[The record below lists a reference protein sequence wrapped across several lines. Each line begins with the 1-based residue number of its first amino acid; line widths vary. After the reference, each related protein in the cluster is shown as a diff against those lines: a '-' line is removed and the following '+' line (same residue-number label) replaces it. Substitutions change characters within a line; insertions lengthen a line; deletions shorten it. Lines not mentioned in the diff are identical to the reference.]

1 MADKEEL
8 GIRLKKLLVRLNLQE
23 GKQLGTIVQIIQD
36 LLFLS
41 HTDHCV
47 ELFADQNVHMPLML
61 VLSSHFNSKVQQV
74 GWSLLCRLMEIC
86 PTTLDSLACPV
97 ENEFTEVHKQILKVL
112 SMYPKDSKMM
122 MVGLRALSLLL
133 KSGEIAM
140 QVLHEEEQDVFFLI
154 LEAMR
159 SFNDKEEVQLQG
171 CAALQ
176 LLLQRVSDAHL
187 VEFIENK
194 DHEVILNALRRF
206 MDSENMVLQALRVLI
221 PLAAPASNI
230 EILMSKPVKCYSL
243 LCQAMDMWLESE
255 AIQVAGCCLL
265 RKFTSES
272 YYNILVLNGVHKVA
286 VKACVSYPENA
297 TVQTDAFSCLSALAE
312 CIVQNEGLDKEWNE
326 EDEAKQKVLVKK
338 VATQVEEMLIWR
350 EACYTALER
359 HADNATVQEAA
370 CVALNSLLLHC
381 NSSNHVELEG
391 RPPLHSLIMA
401 AMLLHS
407 SSVKVFQAASCTLRT
422 LIQHHSRMRALLLS
436 HGIHVN
442 IVVLM
447 RKHESSS
454 AVCESA
460 CKLLHI
466 LFQGARASL
475 DDAILIL
482 GQILIA
488 LKTHNFIPEVQLE
501 GLRASLVLLNPD
513 RSLREHGTSVADPD
527 TVDVSLRVLKNQCVL
542 EGAHTVYLEAL
553 NRFISSVEIQEC
565 GLGVLS
571 ALADSSGAVDLM
583 CQQGAIDTVLHTL
596 QMFPQGRDVHYWGL
610 SLLFHL
616 ISKKKLSRMMVP
628 VLASVLVSS
637 IRQHKED
644 TVMLLKGFQV
654 VWKLLDTCSS
664 AAAWLQKEAFEK
676 DIFQILRENMA
687 DQCRDPLQ
695 GMSCLCLSKMVADS
709 EIMYALLER
718 ACEDGDVDMA
728 ECLIQLG
735 ADINKKTKSDSLIY
749 QVCDRGAPLALLELL
764 VSAGVHE
771 QQLRGALSV
780 CIRRGDDPAVTLLLT
795 RLGLDHTNN
804 ALCLGSFRL
813 GQMKAMWLSA
823 LLSERKTQSP
833 VNKKKSKGQR
843 LARQILSIQRNK
855 GFVGV
860 GRLRSD
866 ASTSEYFTD
875 EESDD
880 SHVSLDES
888 LAFMLDDME
897 SDGSDGPS
905 QGLLLFNDSPEVG
918 RKPAWRH
925 SRRRRAN
932 SEGCRGDTNPSA
944 PLHKRFNS
952 HNTRGQGF
960 IESSTPGAFPLA
972 VDKEPIRLLDLSG
985 NELGNLSCLMGMSAL
1000 KQQIENLLRLDLS
1013 SNSLSEFP
1021 SVLCQNLR
1029 SLTRLD
1035 LQGNQLQSLPV
1046 ELLGLPAL
1054 STLNVSR
1061 NCIGP
1066 LLLLDPTV
1074 RSPALR
1080 QLNLSFN
1087 QITVFPFQLGQA
1099 MDRLEELSLEGLR
1112 SVDMRNNSIS
1122 DLPGPSFWVSVNLR
1136 ELMFSHNQISVLDLS
1151 GPAYKWARL
1160 EKLHLSSN
1168 KLTEIPPQIGM
1179 LEDLTSLDVSQ
1190 NEGLRSFPDEM
1201 GKLVHLWDLP
1211 LDGLQLQMNL
1221 KHIGNK
1227 TKDIIRFLQQRLK
1240 KAVPYYRMKLIV
1252 VGSPRS
1258 GKSSL
1263 IHQLMKLKRSH
1274 WQSDQHTIGVSVR
1287 DWAIRNKDKRNM
1299 LLNVWEFSGGEEC
1312 SGFHPHFMSSRAL
1325 YLVLYD
1331 LSKGSSE
1338 IDTIKPW
1345 LFNIKAVAGQSPV
1358 IVVGTHAD
1366 VCEERHLQECVL
1378 KLREELMSQPGFP
1391 VIKENHI
1398 LCACEESES
1407 ISRLRKAI
1415 CKELIGFKIQSQPV
1429 MGQLIPDCYVEL
1441 ERRVLQ
1447 ERSHV
1452 PTDFPVLR
1460 HSRLLEIIQETQL
1473 QLEEGEL
1480 PHAIHF
1486 LSEAGVLLHF
1496 DDPVLQLKDLYFID
1510 PQWLCNIISQTLT
1523 LRSTGPWDGTRGVM
1537 QRTTVEKFLN
1547 KSRCFP
1553 MDHLTQF
1560 FKLLEKFQIALPFGD
1575 DQLLIPSSLS
1585 DHRPVIELPHCENSE
1600 VIVRLYEMPYFP
1612 MGYWP
1617 RQISRLL
1624 EVSAYLL
1631 YGKEKALRPNR
1642 IYWRKGIYLSWSAEA
1657 YCLVEALSLEDNPAS
1672 FIKITVPCSRKGC
1685 VLFGQVVDHI
1695 DSLLEEWFPGLL
1707 ATDVHGAGE
1716 TLLKK
1721 WALYSFSDGQNCQ
1734 KILLEDLLSKINA
1747 DGLLVNPED
1756 PSCTLPISQ
1765 ISPDLVL
1772 SDQPSST
1779 ILDPEQLE
1787 MELSMEYML
1796 GDGGFGSVYK
1806 AVYKNEE
1813 VAVKIFN
1820 KHASTLYVH
1829 RLVRQELAVLGRLCH
1844 PSLVGLL
1851 AAGCNPHILVM
1862 ELAPCGSL
1870 DSLFERENSS
1880 LSRKLQHRIALH
1892 VADGLRYLHS
1902 SMIIYRD
1909 LKPHNILLFNLK
1921 TDAEVIAKIT
1931 DYGIAQYC
1939 CSMGVRSSEGT
1950 PGFRAPEVA
1959 RGNVIYNVQAD
1970 VYSFGLLLY
1979 DLLTYGE
1986 RISDGMKFPSEF
1998 DEAAVQGKLPGFE
2011 SLMRVCLREN
2021 PQDRPTSAQEIDS
2034 SPILC
2039 MVIVRAP
2046 GSCSDWLVA
2055 GTQSGSLYIMDTI
2068 SAEVLHCLKSVKDSV
2083 TSLYFHTHRHLKNY
2097 LLVGT
2102 ADGSLIIYED
2112 SVLKVKDGGPVK
2124 TLQVGDVNTP
2134 LMCIG
2139 PFSQNQERRE
2149 LWAACGSRVFSLS
2162 VEYDMSRSID
2172 TKPKH
2177 LYTLSPTKKPKAQS
2191 EDQSRQMVPSSATVK
2206 ALLVQHSGTLWI
2218 GTKAGHIL
2226 LVEVSSCQ
2234 LLQTIS
2240 PHCHS
2245 IRCMGSVLLAD
2256 SLNRKNVILVLGR
2269 RQRMPQDQ
2277 IKTQGFPRSRVQLFS
2292 HTRAVCDEV
2301 HLPPFVH
2308 VRLFSQTAV
2317 CFASKDGTTRDGDG
2331 GKKGVSEA
2339 GGKRASGAGGSGKG
2353 GSQLRCP
2360 KCGDPC
2366 THVETFVSS
2375 TRFVKCEKCHHFFVV
2390 LSEADSKKGL
2400 NKEADSSEHVKFA
2413 LAQKPP
2419 PPPKKIYAYLDK
2431 YVVGQ
2436 SYAKKVLAVAVYNHY
2451 KRIYNNLPAAGR
2463 QQAETE
2469 KQSSLSPRE
2478 LLQIAGINP
2487 HGNALGASVQQQT
2500 NQQAPQDKRGRDVL
2514 DSAPTDIKLEKS
2526 NIVLLGPTGSGKTL
2540 LAQTLAK
2547 CLDVPFAICD
2557 CTTLTQ
2563 AGYVGED
2570 IESVIAKLLQDAN
2583 YSVEK
2588 AQQGI
2593 VFLDEVDKIGSV
2605 PGIHQLR
2612 DVGGEGVQQGLL
2624 KLLEGTIVN
2633 VPEKN
2638 SRKLRGETVQVDTT
2652 NILFVASGAF
2662 NGLDRIISR
2671 RKNEKYL
2678 GFGTPSNLG
2687 KGRRAA
2693 AAADLANSSG
2703 NEMDAMAEIEE
2714 KDRLLRHV
2722 EARDLIEFGMIPEF
2736 VGRLPVVV
2744 PLHSLDEE
2752 MLVQIL
2758 TEPRNAVVPQYQALF
2773 SMDKC
2778 ELNVTPEALRAI
2790 ARFALE
2796 RKTGARGLR
2805 SIMEKLLLEPMF
2817 EVPQSDII
2825 AVELTKEVV
2834 QGKCGPRYIRAP
2846 PKETEEE
2853 FDSASEEDNWPR
2865 HADAANN

>member
-1 MADKEEL
+1 MKEEML
-8 GIRLKKLLVRLNLQE
+8 TFLTDVCLNFFIDRYTDVNPSSVCFIQWDICSDIFRLV
-23 GKQLGTIVQIIQD
+23 
-36 LLFLS
+36 FFF
-41 HTDHCV
+41 CPAV

-61 VLSSHFNSKVQQV
+61 SDILFSSQV
-74 GWSLLCRLMEIC
+74 GWSLLCRLLEIC
-86 PTTLDSLACPV
+86 PNTLDSAFCC
-97 ENEFTEVHKQILKVL
+97 FSEVKIMFGVCG
-112 SMYPKDSKMM
+112 SDAI
-122 MVGLRALSLLL
+122 V
-133 KSGEIAM
+133 M
-140 QVLHEEEQDVFFLI
+140 QVLDEEEVDVFFLV
-154 LEAMR
+154 LEAMK
-159 SFNDKEEVQLQG
+159 SFPDKEEVQLQG

-176 LLLQRVSDAHL
+176 LLLQIVSDAHL

-194 DHEVILNALRRF
+194 DHEVVLDALRRF
-206 MDSENMVLQALRVLI
+206 MDSDSVVLQALRVLI

-230 EILMSKPVKCYSL
+230 EILMSKPIKCYSL
-243 LCQAMDMWLESE
+243 LCQAMDMWLDSE
-255 AIQVAGCCLL
+255 PIQEAGCCLL
-265 RKFTSES
+265 RKFTSGG
-272 YYNILVLNGVHKVA
+272 YYNILVLNGVHKVV
-286 VKACVSYPENA
+286 VKACVSYPKNA
-297 TVQTDAFSCLSALAE
+297 TVQTTGLSCLSALGE
-312 CIVQNEGLDKEWNE
+312 FGLF
-326 EDEAKQKVLVKK
+326 LS
-338 VATQVEEMLIWR
+338 
-350 EACYTALER
+350 
-359 HADNATVQEAA
+359 H
-370 CVALNSLLLHC
+370 
-381 NSSNHVELEG
+381 
-391 RPPLHSLIMA
+391 RPRLHSLIMA

-407 SSVKVFQAASCTLRT
+407 SSAEVFQAASCTLRT
-422 LIQHHSRMRALLLS
+422 LIKRHSRMRALLLS

-442 IVVLM
+442 IVHLM
-447 RKHESSS
+447 QKHANAS

-460 CKLLHI
+460 CKLLHT

-475 DDAILIL
+475 DDGTLML
-482 GQILIA
+482 GQILTA

-501 GLRASLVLLNPD
+501 GLRASLVLLSP
-513 RSLREHGTSVADPD
+513 EHGTSVADPD

-542 EGAHTVYLEAL
+542 EGAHTVYLQAL
-553 NRFISSVEIQEC
+553 NRFISSEEIQEC

-571 ALADSSGAVDLM
+571 ALADCSGAVDLM

-596 QMFPQGRDVHYWGL
+596 QMFPQEQVHYWGL

-637 IRQHKED
+637 VRQHKED
-644 TVMLLKGFQV
+644 MVMLLK
-654 VWKLLDTCSS
+654 
-664 AAAWLQKEAFEK
+664 
-676 DIFQILRENMA
+676 
-687 DQCRDPLQ
+687 LQ

-709 EIMYALLER
+709 EILYTLLVR

-780 CIRRGDDPAVTLLLT
+780 CVRRGDDPAVTLLLG
-795 RLGLDHTNN
+795 RLGLDHANN

-813 GQMKAMWLSA
+813 GQMKASWLST
-823 LLSERKTQSP
+823 LLSECKTHSP
-833 VNKKKSKGQR
+833 VNKK
-843 LARQILSIQRNK
+843 
-855 GFVGV
+855 
-860 GRLRSD
+860 
-866 ASTSEYFTD
+866 
-875 EESDD
+875 
-880 SHVSLDES
+880 
-888 LAFMLDDME
+888 
-897 SDGSDGPS
+897 
-905 QGLLLFNDSPEVG
+905 
-918 RKPAWRH
+918 
-925 SRRRRAN
+925 N
-932 SEGCRGDTNPSA
+932 SESA
-944 PLHKRFNS
+944 TVRRIQASLYISALTLTTLEVHIKNCLIWELVLKSSLVKFVCFCFKC
-952 HNTRGQGF
+952 TEQGF
-960 IESSTPGAFPLA
+960 MESSTPGAFPLA
-972 VDKEPIRLLDLSG
+972 IDKEPIRLLDLSG
-985 NELGNLSCLMGMSAL
+985 NELGNLSCLMGASAL
-1000 KQQIENLLRLDLS
+1000 KQQIESLLRLDLS

-1021 SVLCQNLR
+1021 SVLCQHLR

-1035 LQGNQLQSLPV
+1035 LQGNHLQSLPV

-1054 STLNVSR
+1054 RALNVSR

-1074 RSPALR
+1074 RSPSLR

-1087 QITVFPFQLGQA
+1087 QITIFPFQLGQA
-1099 MDRLEELSLEGLR
+1099 MDRLEELSLEGNQISALSLPLCLTELKVLDISKNQVKIISDNFLTECLKLETFISCFHAGSLSHLPLKITTVKLSQNNFTNVPEIISNLPNLR

-1122 DLPGPSFWVSVNLR
+1122 VLPGPALWISVNLR
-1136 ELMFSHNQISVLDLS
+1136 ELMFSHNHISVLDLS
-1151 GPAYKWARL
+1151 GPVYKWARL

-1211 LDGLQLQMNL
+1211 LDGLQLQMDL

-1252 VGSPRS
+1252 VGSPCS

-1263 IHQLMKLKRSH
+1263 IHQLMKLKRSQ
-1274 WQSDQHTIGVSVR
+1274 WRSDQHTIGVSVR
-1287 DWAIRNKDKRNM
+1287 DWVIRNKEKRNM

-1331 LSKGSSE
+1331 LSKGPSE
-1338 IDTIKPW
+1338 IDAIKPW
-1345 LFNIKAVAGQSPV
+1345 LFNIKAIAGQSPV

-1366 VCEERHLQECVL
+1366 VCEEYHLQECVQ
-1378 KLREELMSQPGFP
+1378 KLREELLSQPGFP

-1407 ISRLRKAI
+1407 ISRLRKAMYR
-1415 CKELIGFKIQSQPV
+1415 ELIGFKIQGQPV

-1441 ERRVLQ
+1441 ERRILQ

-1510 PQWLCNIISQTLT
+1510 PQWLSNIISQTLT
-1523 LRSTGPWDGTRGVM
+1523 LRSTGQWDSTRGVV
-1537 QRTTVEKFLN
+1537 QRTTVEKILN
-1547 KSRCFP
+1547 KSHCFP
-1553 MDHLTQF
+1553 KNHLTQY

-1585 DHRPVIELPHCENSE
+1585 DQRPVIELPHCENSE

-1612 MGYWP
+1612 MGYWS

-1624 EVSAYLL
+1624 EVSAFLL

-1672 FIKITVPCSRKGC
+1672 FIKITVPCSLKGR

-1707 ATDVHGAGE
+1707 ATDVHGTGE

-1721 WALYSFSDGQNCQ
+1721 WAVYSFSDGKNCQ
-1734 KILLEDLLSKINA
+1734 KMLLEELLSKINA

-1772 SDQPSST
+1772 SDQASST

-1787 MELSMEYML
+1787 MELSVEYML

-1862 ELAPCGSL
+1862 ELALCGSL
-1870 DSLFERENSS
+1870 DSLFERENSH

-1921 TDAEVIAKIT
+1921 TDAEVVAKIT

-1998 DEAAVQGKLPGFE
+1998 DEVAVQGKLPGNMPLLFILMFISAVFDRLNSVE
-2011 SLMRVCLREN
+2011 MLCLMRELTLMSLPGECFTVSGASGGADGGKNTRVWIGGGSCSQKLGSV
-2021 PQDRPTSAQEIDS
+2021 TSLHLETGGSLSQVYT
-2034 SPILC
+2034 L
-2039 MVIVRAP
+2039 AP

-2055 GTQSGSLYIMDTI
+2055 GTQSGSLFIMDTI
-2068 SAEVLHCLKSVKDSV
+2068 NAEVLHCLKSVKDSV
-2083 TSLYFHTHRHLKNY
+2083 TSLYFHTGLHHRFLKNY

-2102 ADGSLIIYED
+2102 ADGSLVIYED
-2112 SVLKVKDGGPVK
+2112 SVLKVKNGAPVK
-2124 TLQVGDVNTP
+2124 TLQVGEVNTP
-2134 LMCIG
+2134 LMCLG
-2139 PFSQNQERRE
+2139 SSSHPQERRG
-2149 LWAACGSRVFSLS
+2149 LWAACGSRVISLTSQRHGFSYLS
-2162 VEYDMSRSID
+2162 DPCISRLAVDKHVYVSKRGGHTVEVWDKKTERMVNLID
-2172 TKPKH
+2172 C
-2177 LYTLSPTKKPKAQS
+2177 AQLLG
-2191 EDQSRQMVPSSATVK
+2191 QMVPSSAIVK

-2245 IRCMGSVLLAD
+2245 IRCMGSVLL
-2256 SLNRKNVILVLGR
+2256 
-2269 RQRMPQDQ
+2269 
-2277 IKTQGFPRSRVQLFS
+2277 
-2292 HTRAVCDEV
+2292 
-2301 HLPPFVH
+2301 
-2308 VRLFSQTAV
+2308 
-2317 CFASKDGTTRDGDG
+2317 GT
-2331 GKKGVSEA
+2331 
-2339 GGKRASGAGGSGKG
+2339 
-2353 GSQLRCP
+2353 
-2360 KCGDPC
+2360 
-2366 THVETFVSS
+2366 
-2375 TRFVKCEKCHHFFVV
+2375 
-2390 LSEADSKKGL
+2390 
-2400 NKEADSSEHVKFA
+2400 
-2413 LAQKPP
+2413 
-2419 PPPKKIYAYLDK
+2419 
-2431 YVVGQ
+2431 
-2436 SYAKKVLAVAVYNHY
+2436 
-2451 KRIYNNLPAAGR
+2451 
-2463 QQAETE
+2463 
-2469 KQSSLSPRE
+2469 
-2478 LLQIAGINP
+2478 
-2487 HGNALGASVQQQT
+2487 
-2500 NQQAPQDKRGRDVL
+2500 
-2514 DSAPTDIKLEKS
+2514 
-2526 NIVLLGPTGSGKTL
+2526 
-2540 LAQTLAK
+2540 
-2547 CLDVPFAICD
+2547 
-2557 CTTLTQ
+2557 
-2563 AGYVGED
+2563 
-2570 IESVIAKLLQDAN
+2570 
-2583 YSVEK
+2583 
-2588 AQQGI
+2588 
-2593 VFLDEVDKIGSV
+2593 
-2605 PGIHQLR
+2605 
-2612 DVGGEGVQQGLL
+2612 
-2624 KLLEGTIVN
+2624 
-2633 VPEKN
+2633 
-2638 SRKLRGETVQVDTT
+2638 
-2652 NILFVASGAF
+2652 
-2662 NGLDRIISR
+2662 
-2671 RKNEKYL
+2671 
-2678 GFGTPSNLG
+2678 
-2687 KGRRAA
+2687 
-2693 AAADLANSSG
+2693 
-2703 NEMDAMAEIEE
+2703 
-2714 KDRLLRHV
+2714 
-2722 EARDLIEFGMIPEF
+2722 
-2736 VGRLPVVV
+2736 LPVSCLSLIL
-2744 PLHSLDEE
+2744 LHKK
-2752 MLVQIL
+2752 M
-2758 TEPRNAVVPQYQALF
+2758 
-2773 SMDKC
+2773 
-2778 ELNVTPEALRAI
+2778 
-2790 ARFALE
+2790 
-2796 RKTGARGLR
+2796 
-2805 SIMEKLLLEPMF
+2805 
-2817 EVPQSDII
+2817 
-2825 AVELTKEVV
+2825 
-2834 QGKCGPRYIRAP
+2834 
-2846 PKETEEE
+2846 
-2853 FDSASEEDNWPR
+2853 
-2865 HADAANN
+2865 

>member
-1 MADKEEL
+1 MKSGTKIMADKEEL
-8 GIRLKKLLVRLNLQE
+8 GVRLKKLLVRLNLQE
-23 GKQLGTIVQIIQD
+23 GKQLGTMVQIIQD
-36 LLFLS
+36 LLFLA
-41 HTDHCV
+41 
-47 ELFADQNVHMPLML
+47 LFTKKSDLG
-61 VLSSHFNSKVQQV
+61 SS
-74 GWSLLCRLMEIC
+74 WSLLCRLMEIC
-86 PTTLDSLACPV
+86 PNTLDSLANPD
-97 ENEFTEVHKQILKVL
+97 EYEFTEVHKQILKVL
-112 SMYPKDSKMM
+112 SMYRNDSKMM
-122 MVGLRALSLLL
+122 MVGLRALALLL
-133 KSGEIAM
+133 KSGKTYEIVM
-140 QVLHEEEQDVFFLI
+140 QVLDEEEVDVFSVV
-154 LEAMR
+154 LEAMG

-176 LLLQRVSDAHL
+176 LLLQTVSEAHL

-194 DHEVILNALRRF
+194 DHEVVLDALRRF
-206 MDSENMVLQALRVLI
+206 MDSDSVVLQALRVLI

-230 EILMSKPVKCYSL
+230 EILMSKPIKCYSL
-243 LCQAMDMWLESE
+243 LCQAMDMWLDSE
-255 AIQVAGCCLL
+255 PIQETGCHLL
-265 RKFTSES
+265 LKFTSGES

-286 VKACVSYPENA
+286 LKACVSYPENA
-297 TVQTDAFSCLSALAE
+297 TVQTTALSCLSALGE
-312 CIVQNEGLDKEWNE
+312 
-326 EDEAKQKVLVKK
+326 
-338 VATQVEEMLIWR
+338 
-350 EACYTALER
+350 
-359 HADNATVQEAA
+359 
-370 CVALNSLLLHC
+370 
-381 NSSNHVELEG
+381 
-391 RPPLHSLIMA
+391 PPLHSLIMA

-407 SSVKVFQAASCTLRT
+407 SNVEVFQAASCTLRT
-422 LIQHHSRMRALLLS
+422 LIQMRALLLS

-442 IVVLM
+442 IVHLM

-460 CKLLHI
+460 CKLLHT

-475 DDAILIL
+475 DDATLIL
-482 GQILIA
+482 GQILTA
-488 LKTHNFIPEVQLE
+488 LKTHNFIPEVQLW
-501 GLRASLVLLNPD
+501 GLRASLVLLM
-513 RSLREHGTSVADPD
+513 ADPD

-553 NRFISSVEIQEC
+553 NRFISSEEIQEC

-596 QMFPQGRDVHYWGL
+596 QMFPQEHVHYWGL

-637 IRQHKED
+637 VRQHKED

-676 DIFQILRENMA
+676 DIFQILRENVT
-687 DQCRDPLQ
+687 DQRRDPLQ
-695 GMSCLCLSKMVADS
+695 AVSCLCLSKMVVDR

-735 ADINKKTKSDSLIY
+735 ADINKKSKSDSLIY
-749 QVCDRGAPLALLELL
+749 QVCDRGAPLILLELL
-764 VSAGVHE
+764 VSGGVHE

-780 CIRRGDDPAVTLLLT
+780 CVRRGDDPAVTLLLA

-813 GQMKAMWLSA
+813 RKMKATWLSA
-823 LLSERKTQSP
+823 LLSERKTQTPTNKQNKLSDLVTSP
-833 VNKKKSKGQR
+833 KK
-843 LARQILSIQRNK
+843 
-855 GFVGV
+855 
-860 GRLRSD
+860 
-866 ASTSEYFTD
+866 FTCYIFFTCY
-875 EESDD
+875 
-880 SHVSLDES
+880 V
-888 LAFMLDDME
+888 F
-897 SDGSDGPS
+897 
-905 QGLLLFNDSPEVG
+905 FCF
-918 RKPAWRH
+918 K
-925 SRRRRAN
+925 
-932 SEGCRGDTNPSA
+932 CT
-944 PLHKRFNS
+944 
-952 HNTRGQGF
+952 GQGF
-960 IESSTPGAFPLA
+960 IESSTPAALPLA

-985 NELGNLSCLMGMSAL
+985 NELGNLSCLMGVSAL
-1000 KQQIENLLRLDLS
+1000 KQQIENLLQLDLS
-1013 SNSLSEFP
+1013 SNNLSEFP

-1054 STLNVSR
+1054 NTLNVSR
-1061 NCIGP
+1061 NCVGP

-1087 QITVFPFQLGQA
+1087 QITVFPFQLGQVT
-1099 MDRLEELSLEGLR
+1099 DRLEELSLEGNQISELSLPLCLAELKVLDISKNQVKIISDNFLTECLKLETFIASVNKISSLLYLPSKITTVKLSQNNFTTVPEIIINLPNLR

-1122 DLPGPSFWVSVNLR
+1122 VLPGPSFWVSVNLR
-1136 ELMFSHNQISVLDLS
+1136 ELMFSHNHISALDLS
-1151 GPAYKWARL
+1151 GPVYKWARL

-1190 NEGLRSFPDEM
+1190 NEALCSFPDEM

-1211 LDGLQLQMNL
+1211 LDGLQLQMDL

-1252 VGSPRS
+1252 VGSPCS

-1263 IHQLMKLKRSH
+1263 IHQLMKLKRTQ
-1274 WQSDQHTIGVSVR
+1274 WRSDQHTIGVSVR
-1287 DWAIRNKDKRNM
+1287 DWVIKNKDKRNM

-1331 LSKGSSE
+1331 LSKGPSE
-1338 IDTIKPW
+1338 IDAIKPW
-1345 LFNIKAVAGQSPV
+1345 LFNIKAIAGQSPV

-1366 VCEERHLQECVL
+1366 VCEEHHLQECVL
-1378 KLREELMSQPGFP
+1378 KLREELLSQPGFP
-1391 VIKENHI
+1391 VIKENHM

-1415 CKELIGFKIQSQPV
+1415 CRELIGFKIQGQPV

-1452 PTDFPVLR
+1452 RTDFPVLR

-1510 PQWLCNIISQTLT
+1510 PQWLCNLISQTLT
-1523 LRSTGPWDGTRGVM
+1523 LRSTGQWDTTRGVV

-1547 KSRCFP
+1547 KSHCFP
-1553 MDHLTQF
+1553 KDHLTQY
-1560 FKLLEKFQIALPFGD
+1560 FKLMEKFQIALPFGD

-1585 DHRPVIELPHCENSE
+1585 DQRPVIELPHCENSE

-1612 MGYWP
+1612 MGYWS
-1617 RQISRLL
+1617 RQISHLL
-1624 EVSAYLL
+1624 EVSAFLL
-1631 YGKEKALRPNR
+1631 YSKEKALRPNR

-1657 YCLVEALSLEDNPAS
+1657 YCLVEALSLEENPAS
-1672 FIKITVPCSRKGC
+1672 FIKVTVPCSRKGR

-1707 ATDVHGAGE
+1707 TTDVHGTGE

-1721 WALYSFSDGQNCQ
+1721 WALYSFSDEQNCQ
-1734 KILLEDLLSKINA
+1734 KMLLEDLLSNINA

-1787 MELSMEYML
+1787 MELSMEYRL

-1851 AAGCNPHILVM
+1851 AASCNPHILVM

-1909 LKPHNILLFNLK
+1909 LKPHNVLLFNLK

-1959 RGNVIYNVQAD
+1959 RGNIIYNVQAD

-1979 DLLTYGE
+1979 DLMTYGE
-1986 RISDGMKFPSEF
+1986 RISEGMKFPSEF
-1998 DEAAVQGKLPGFE
+1998 DEVTVQGKLPGNM
-2011 SLMRVCLREN
+2011 LKN
-2021 PQDRPTSAQEIDS
+2021 PQDRPTSAQVFDRLNSIEMLCLMRELTLMSLPGECFIVSGASAGANGGKNTRVWIGGGSCSQKLGCVTSLDLETGGSLSQEIDS
-2034 SPILC
+2034 SPVLC
-2039 MVIVRAP
+2039 MVIIRAP
-2046 GSCSDWLVA
+2046 GSCNDWLVA
-2055 GTQSGSLYIMDTI
+2055 GTQSGSLFIMDTVN
-2068 SAEVLHCLKSVKDSV
+2068 AEVLHCLKSVKDSV
-2083 TSLYFHTHRHLKNY
+2083 TSLYFHIHRHFKNY

-2102 ADGSLIIYED
+2102 ADGSLVIYED
-2112 SVLKVKDGGPVK
+2112 SVLKVKNGGPVK

-2134 LMCIG
+2134 LMCLG
-2139 PFSQNQERRE
+2139 PFSHTQERKE
-2149 LWAACGSRVFSLS
+2149 LWAACGSRVFSLT
-2162 VEYDMSRSID
+2162 VEYDICRSID
-2172 TKPKH
+2172 TKPKL
-2177 LYTLSPTKKPKAQS
+2177 LYPSDPCISQLVVDKHVYVSRRGGHTVEIWDKKTERMMNLIDCAHRLSPTKKSKAQS
-2191 EDQSRQMVPSSATVK
+2191 EDQSRQTVPSLAIVK

-2240 PHCHS
+2240 AHCHS
-2245 IRCMGSVLLAD
+2245 IRCMGSSVNVSVFVLVSAED
-2256 SLNRKNVILVLGR
+2256 SVL
-2269 RQRMPQDQ
+2269 
-2277 IKTQGFPRSRVQLFS
+2277 TVW
-2292 HTRAVCDEV
+2292 
-2301 HLPPFVH
+2301 
-2308 VRLFSQTAV
+2308 
-2317 CFASKDGTTRDGDG
+2317 
-2331 GKKGVSEA
+2331 
-2339 GGKRASGAGGSGKG
+2339 
-2353 GSQLRCP
+2353 
-2360 KCGDPC
+2360 
-2366 THVETFVSS
+2366 
-2375 TRFVKCEKCHHFFVV
+2375 
-2390 LSEADSKKGL
+2390 
-2400 NKEADSSEHVKFA
+2400 N
-2413 LAQKPP
+2413 
-2419 PPPKKIYAYLDK
+2419 
-2431 YVVGQ
+2431 
-2436 SYAKKVLAVAVYNHY
+2436 
-2451 KRIYNNLPAAGR
+2451 
-2463 QQAETE
+2463 
-2469 KQSSLSPRE
+2469 SSLP
-2478 LLQIAGINP
+2478 
-2487 HGNALGASVQQQT
+2487 
-2500 NQQAPQDKRGRDVL
+2500 
-2514 DSAPTDIKLEKS
+2514 LE
-2526 NIVLLGPTGSGKTL
+2526 V
-2540 LAQTLAK
+2540 
-2547 CLDVPFAICD
+2547 
-2557 CTTLTQ
+2557 
-2563 AGYVGED
+2563 
-2570 IESVIAKLLQDAN
+2570 
-2583 YSVEK
+2583 
-2588 AQQGI
+2588 
-2593 VFLDEVDKIGSV
+2593 
-2605 PGIHQLR
+2605 
-2612 DVGGEGVQQGLL
+2612 
-2624 KLLEGTIVN
+2624 
-2633 VPEKN
+2633 
-2638 SRKLRGETVQVDTT
+2638 
-2652 NILFVASGAF
+2652 
-2662 NGLDRIISR
+2662 
-2671 RKNEKYL
+2671 
-2678 GFGTPSNLG
+2678 
-2687 KGRRAA
+2687 
-2693 AAADLANSSG
+2693 
-2703 NEMDAMAEIEE
+2703 
-2714 KDRLLRHV
+2714 
-2722 EARDLIEFGMIPEF
+2722 RDLI
-2736 VGRLPVVV
+2736 R
-2744 PLHSLDEE
+2744 H
-2752 MLVQIL
+2752 
-2758 TEPRNAVVPQYQALF
+2758 
-2773 SMDKC
+2773 C
-2778 ELNVTPEALRAI
+2778 ELRDKITSTMR
-2790 ARFALE
+2790 
-2796 RKTGARGLR
+2796 
-2805 SIMEKLLLEPMF
+2805 
-2817 EVPQSDII
+2817 
-2825 AVELTKEVV
+2825 
-2834 QGKCGPRYIRAP
+2834 
-2846 PKETEEE
+2846 ETLH
-2853 FDSASEEDNWPR
+2853 N
-2865 HADAANN
+2865 

>member
-1 MADKEEL
+1 QGTQSCFSCFHSEL
-8 GIRLKKLLVRLNLQE
+8 GVRLKKLLVRLNLQE
-23 GKQLGTIVQIIQD
+23 GKQLGTMVQIIQD

-41 HTDHCV
+41 HTDHC
-47 ELFADQNVHMPLML
+47 ESDLG
-61 VLSSHFNSKVQQV
+61 SS
-74 GWSLLCRLMEIC
+74 WSLLCRLMEIC
-86 PTTLDSLACPV
+86 PNTLDSLANPD
-97 ENEFTEVHKQILKVL
+97 EYEFTEIV
-112 SMYPKDSKMM
+112 
-122 MVGLRALSLLL
+122 
-133 KSGEIAM
+133 M
-140 QVLHEEEQDVFFLI
+140 QVLDEEEVDVFSVV
-154 LEAMR
+154 LEAMG

-176 LLLQRVSDAHL
+176 LLLQTVSDAHL

-194 DHEVILNALRRF
+194 DHEVVLDALRRF
-206 MDSENMVLQALRVLI
+206 MDSDSVVLQALRVLI

-230 EILMSKPVKCYSL
+230 EILMSKPIKCYSL
-243 LCQAMDMWLESE
+243 LCQAMDMWLDSE
-255 AIQVAGCCLL
+255 PIQETGCRLL
-265 RKFTSES
+265 LKFTSGES
-272 YYNILVLNGVHKVA
+272 YCNILVLNGVHKVA
-286 VKACVSYPENA
+286 LKACVSYPENA
-297 TVQTDAFSCLSALAE
+297 TVQTTALSCLSALGE
-312 CIVQNEGLDKEWNE
+312 
-326 EDEAKQKVLVKK
+326 
-338 VATQVEEMLIWR
+338 
-350 EACYTALER
+350 
-359 HADNATVQEAA
+359 
-370 CVALNSLLLHC
+370 
-381 NSSNHVELEG
+381 
-391 RPPLHSLIMA
+391 PPLHSLIMA

-407 SSVKVFQAASCTLRT
+407 SNVEVFQAASCTLRT
-422 LIQHHSRMRALLLS
+422 LIQMRALLLS

-442 IVVLM
+442 IVHLM

-460 CKLLHI
+460 CKLLHT

-475 DDAILIL
+475 DDATLIL
-482 GQILIA
+482 GQILTA
-488 LKTHNFIPEVQLE
+488 LKTHNFIPEVQLG
-501 GLRASLVLLNPD
+501 GLRASLVLLSPG
-513 RSLREHGTSVADPD
+513 RIEHGTSVVDPD

-553 NRFISSVEIQEC
+553 NRFISSEEIQEC

-596 QMFPQGRDVHYWGL
+596 QMFPQEHVHYWGL

-637 IRQHKED
+637 VRQHKED

-676 DIFQILRENMA
+676 DIFQILRENVA
-687 DQCRDPLQ
+687 DQRRDPVRKLNQ
-695 GMSCLCLSKMVADS
+695 KFCLKLSCLCLSKMVVDR

-735 ADINKKTKSDSLIY
+735 ADINKKSKSDSLIY
-749 QVCDRGAPLALLELL
+749 QVCDRGAPLILLELL
-764 VSAGVHE
+764 VSGGVHE

-780 CIRRGDDPAVTLLLT
+780 CVRRGDDPAVTLLLA

-813 GQMKAMWLSA
+813 GKMKATWLSA
-823 LLSERKTQSP
+823 LLSERKTQTP
-833 VNKKKSKGQR
+833 TNKQNS
-843 LARQILSIQRNK
+843 
-855 GFVGV
+855 
-860 GRLRSD
+860 
-866 ASTSEYFTD
+866 
-875 EESDD
+875 ESD
-880 SHVSLDES
+880 HMIFLKISLVTS
-888 LAFMLDDME
+888 VF
-897 SDGSDGPS
+897 
-905 QGLLLFNDSPEVG
+905 FCF
-918 RKPAWRH
+918 K
-925 SRRRRAN
+925 
-932 SEGCRGDTNPSA
+932 CT
-944 PLHKRFNS
+944 
-952 HNTRGQGF
+952 GQGF
-960 IESSTPGAFPLA
+960 IESSTPAALPLA

-985 NELGNLSCLMGMSAL
+985 NELGNLSCLMGVSAL
-1000 KQQIENLLRLDLS
+1000 KQQIENLLQLDLS
-1013 SNSLSEFP
+1013 SNNLSEFP

-1054 STLNVSR
+1054 NTLNVSR
-1061 NCIGP
+1061 NCVGP

-1087 QITVFPFQLGQA
+1087 QITVFPFQLGQVT
-1099 MDRLEELSLEGLR
+1099 DRLEELSLEGNQISELSLPLCLAELKVLDISKNQVKIISDNFLTECSLLYLTSKITTVKLSQNNFTTVPEIIINLPNLR

-1122 DLPGPSFWVSVNLR
+1122 VLPGPSFWVSVNLR
-1136 ELMFSHNQISVLDLS
+1136 ELMFSHNHISALDLS
-1151 GPAYKWARL
+1151 GPVYKWARL

-1190 NEGLRSFPDEM
+1190 NEALCSFPDEM

-1211 LDGLQLQMNL
+1211 LDGLQLQMDL

-1252 VGSPRS
+1252 VGSPCS

-1263 IHQLMKLKRSH
+1263 IHQLMKLKRTQ
-1274 WQSDQHTIGVSVR
+1274 WRSDQHTIGVSVR
-1287 DWAIRNKDKRNM
+1287 DWVIKNKDKRNM

-1331 LSKGSSE
+1331 LSKGPSE

-1345 LFNIKAVAGQSPV
+1345 LFNIKAIAGQSPV

-1366 VCEERHLQECVL
+1366 VCEEHHLQECVL
-1378 KLREELMSQPGFP
+1378 KLREELLSQTGFP
-1391 VIKENHI
+1391 VIKENHM

-1415 CKELIGFKIQSQPV
+1415 CRELIGFKIQGQPV

-1452 PTDFPVLR
+1452 RTDFPVLR

-1510 PQWLCNIISQTLT
+1510 PQWLCNLISQTLT
-1523 LRSTGPWDGTRGVM
+1523 LRSTGQWDTTRGVV

-1547 KSRCFP
+1547 KSHCFP
-1553 MDHLTQF
+1553 KDHLTQY

-1585 DHRPVIELPHCENSE
+1585 DQRPVIELPHCENSE

-1612 MGYWP
+1612 MGYWS
-1617 RQISRLL
+1617 RQISHLL
-1624 EVSAYLL
+1624 EVSAFLL
-1631 YGKEKALRPNR
+1631 YSKEKALRPNR

-1657 YCLVEALSLEDNPAS
+1657 YCLVEALSLEENPAS
-1672 FIKITVPCSRKGC
+1672 FIKVTVPCSRKGR

-1707 ATDVHGAGE
+1707 TTDVHGTGE

-1721 WALYSFSDGQNCQ
+1721 WALYSFSDEQNCQ
-1734 KILLEDLLSKINA
+1734 KMLLEDLLSNINA

-1787 MELSMEYML
+1787 MELSMEYRL

-1851 AAGCNPHILVM
+1851 AASCNPHILVM

-1909 LKPHNILLFNLK
+1909 LKPHNVLLFNLK

-1959 RGNVIYNVQAD
+1959 RGNIIYNVQAD

-1979 DLLTYGE
+1979 DLMTYGE
-1986 RISDGMKFPSEF
+1986 RISEGMKFPSEF
-1998 DEAAVQGKLPGFE
+1998 DEVAVQGKLPDPVKYYGCSPWPGFE
-2011 SLMRVCLREN
+2011 SLMRDCLREN
-2021 PQDRPTSAQEIDS
+2021 PQDRPTSAQVFDRLNSIEMLCLMRELALMSLPGECFTVSSASTGANGGKNTRVWIGGGSCSQKLGCMTSLDLETGGSLSQEIDS

-2039 MVIVRAP
+2039 MVIIRAP

-2055 GTQSGSLYIMDTI
+2055 GTQSGSLFIMDTV

-2083 TSLYFHTHRHLKNY
+2083 TSLYFHIHRHFKNY

-2102 ADGSLIIYED
+2102 ADGSLVIYED
-2112 SVLKVKDGGPVK
+2112 SVKNGGPVK

-2134 LMCIG
+2134 LMCLG
-2139 PFSQNQERRE
+2139 PFSHTQERKE
-2149 LWAACGSRVFSLS
+2149 LWAACGSRVFSLT
-2162 VEYDMSRSID
+2162 VEYDICRSID
-2172 TKPKH
+2172 TKPKLQQSRISSDPCISQLVVDKH
-2177 LYTLSPTKKPKAQS
+2177 VYVSRRGGHTVEIWDKKTERMMNLIDCAHPTKKSKAQS
-2191 EDQSRQMVPSSATVK
+2191 EDQSRQTVPSLAIVK
-2206 ALLVQHSGTLWI
+2206 ALLVQHSSTLWI

-2240 PHCHS
+2240 AHCHS
-2245 IRCMGSVLLAD
+2245 IRCMGSVLLGTLPSVNVSVFVLVSAED
-2256 SLNRKNVILVLGR
+2256 SVL
-2269 RQRMPQDQ
+2269 
-2277 IKTQGFPRSRVQLFS
+2277 TVW
-2292 HTRAVCDEV
+2292 
-2301 HLPPFVH
+2301 
-2308 VRLFSQTAV
+2308 
-2317 CFASKDGTTRDGDG
+2317 
-2331 GKKGVSEA
+2331 
-2339 GGKRASGAGGSGKG
+2339 
-2353 GSQLRCP
+2353 
-2360 KCGDPC
+2360 
-2366 THVETFVSS
+2366 
-2375 TRFVKCEKCHHFFVV
+2375 
-2390 LSEADSKKGL
+2390 
-2400 NKEADSSEHVKFA
+2400 N
-2413 LAQKPP
+2413 
-2419 PPPKKIYAYLDK
+2419 
-2431 YVVGQ
+2431 
-2436 SYAKKVLAVAVYNHY
+2436 
-2451 KRIYNNLPAAGR
+2451 
-2463 QQAETE
+2463 
-2469 KQSSLSPRE
+2469 SSLPLE
-2478 LLQIAGINP
+2478 
-2487 HGNALGASVQQQT
+2487 V
-2500 NQQAPQDKRGRDVL
+2500 RDL
-2514 DSAPTDIKLEKS
+2514 IRH
-2526 NIVLLGPTGSGKTL
+2526 
-2540 LAQTLAK
+2540 
-2547 CLDVPFAICD
+2547 C
-2557 CTTLTQ
+2557 
-2563 AGYVGED
+2563 
-2570 IESVIAKLLQDAN
+2570 
-2583 YSVEK
+2583 
-2588 AQQGI
+2588 
-2593 VFLDEVDKIGSV
+2593 
-2605 PGIHQLR
+2605 QLR
-2612 DVGGEGVQQGLL
+2612 DKITSTMRE
-2624 KLLEGTIVN
+2624 
-2633 VPEKN
+2633 
-2638 SRKLRGETVQVDTT
+2638 S
-2652 NILFVASGAF
+2652 
-2662 NGLDRIISR
+2662 
-2671 RKNEKYL
+2671 
-2678 GFGTPSNLG
+2678 
-2687 KGRRAA
+2687 
-2693 AAADLANSSG
+2693 
-2703 NEMDAMAEIEE
+2703 
-2714 KDRLLRHV
+2714 
-2722 EARDLIEFGMIPEF
+2722 
-2736 VGRLPVVV
+2736 
-2744 PLHSLDEE
+2744 LH
-2752 MLVQIL
+2752 
-2758 TEPRNAVVPQYQALF
+2758 N
-2773 SMDKC
+2773 
-2778 ELNVTPEALRAI
+2778 
-2790 ARFALE
+2790 
-2796 RKTGARGLR
+2796 
-2805 SIMEKLLLEPMF
+2805 
-2817 EVPQSDII
+2817 
-2825 AVELTKEVV
+2825 
-2834 QGKCGPRYIRAP
+2834 
-2846 PKETEEE
+2846 
-2853 FDSASEEDNWPR
+2853 
-2865 HADAANN
+2865 